1 MSAQAAPVG
10 RAAGHVTFRCGGRVL
25 AAALEQVREVVRA
38 AGVEPLVGARAP
50 VTSLL
55 VLRGDP
61 LPVVDLRS
69 GGSGGSGGADRTARA
84 PGDVL
89 VLADVGEH
97 ALGVAVDAVLA
108 VHGAGEL
115 ATVGAAVPA
124 GLPAYIDAVLLATG
138 AGSLRDVPPGEPV
151 FLVDLRR
158 LAQVPLP

>member
-1 MSAQAAPVG
+1 MSGAAAAG
-10 RAAGHVTFRCGGRVL
+10 QAAGHVTFRCGGRVL

-38 AGVEPLVGARAP
+38 GGVEPLAGARAP

-69 GGSGGSGGADRTARA
+69 GSGAPEARVA

-89 VLADVGEH
+89 VLADTGEH

-115 ATVGAAVPA
+115 ATVGGPVPA
-124 GLPAYIDAVLLATG
+124 GLPSYVDAVLLASG
-138 AGSLRDVPPGEPV
+138 EASVRDVPPGEPV

-158 LAQVPLP
+158 LAQVPLS

>member
-1 MSAQAAPVG
+1 MSAEGAPVG
-10 RAAGHVTFRCGGRVL
+10 QAAGHVTFRCGGRVL

-38 AGVEPLVGARAP
+38 GGVEPLAGARAP

-69 GGSGGSGGADRTARA
+69 GGAGGSGAASRA

-89 VLADVGEH
+89 VLADAGEH

-108 VHGAGEL
+108 VHGPGEL

-124 GLPAYIDAVLLATG
+124 GLPAYVDAVLLASG
-138 AGSLRDVPPGEPV
+138 AGSSRDVPPGEPV

>member
-1 MSAQAAPVG
+1 MSAEGSAVG
-10 RAAGHVTFRCGGRVL
+10 QAAGHVTFRCGGRVL

-38 AGVEPLVGARAP
+38 GGVEPLAGARAP

-69 GGSGGSGGADRTARA
+69 GGRSTGTDHQVRG

-115 ATVGAAVPA
+115 ATVGAPVPA
-124 GLPAYIDAVLLATG
+124 GLPAYVDAVLLASG
-138 AGSLRDVPPGEPV
+138 AGSVGDVPPGEPV

>member
-1 MSAQAAPVG
+1 MSGAALPG
-10 RAAGHVTFRCGGRVL
+10 AGHVTFRCGGRVL

-38 AGVEPLVGARAP
+38 GGVEPLAGARAP

-69 GGSGGSGGADRTARA
+69 GGPAGTGGCDGPAR
-84 PGDVL
+84 PLGDVL
-89 VLADVGEH
+89 VLADAGEH

-115 ATVGAAVPA
+115 ATVGAPVPA
-124 GLPAYIDAVLLATG
+124 GLPPYVDAVLLASG
-138 AGSLRDVPPGEPV
+138 AGSGRDVPPGEPV